1 MRALGRVLL
10 WLQLCALTRAAYKI
24 WVPNTDFDAAENWS
38 QNRTPCAGA
47 SIEFPADKMVS
58 VLVREAHHITNM
70 LLPLDGE
77 FVLASGAR
85 FSAADTSSNLDCSA
99 GAPAVFLD
107 PDRFSWHDPRSWRSE
122 DAAHSFFSVD
132 AERVPCRHDDVVFPP
147 DTSFRVVLGP
157 DALTVR
163 VHSVSALGQVSGGA
177 GTRQTLGLGPAPG
190 PGRAPPRSASHPCS
204 VDPRVL
210 STPMLSLPRAGSAG
224 ISATAEFHARRGPD

>member
-1 MRALGRVLL
+1 MARLCLHF
-10 WLQLCALTRAAYKI
+10 LQ
-24 WVPNTDFDAAENWS
+24 
-38 QNRTPCAGA
+38 
-47 SIEFPADKMVS
+47 
-58 VLVREAHHITNM
+58 

-163 VHSVSALGQVSGGA
+163 VHSVSALGQVSGAQGRGRRWVSAPRLALAGLLPGA
-177 GTRQTLGLGPAPG
+177 PRTPVVWTRG
-190 PGRAPPRSASHPCS
+190 
-204 VDPRVL
+204 
-210 STPMLSLPRAGSAG
+210 
-224 ISATAEFHARRGPD
+224 F